1 MTQPGSTPVNPAF
14 AAGINLRGAVD
25 LSALKNP
32 RPAPPAAAPPAAGGG
47 SADGQ
52 PANGDDAAAAS
63 ASASASAYAVDVTEQ
78 SFQELVQVSAQ
89 VPVVVSLGAAW
100 SGQASSLN
108 VMLERLVT
116 GYAGRLLLARVDAE
130 ASPQIAQAFGAQ
142 AIPTVVALINGQP
155 VPLFEGEMPQEQV
168 GRLLDELLKVAAANG
183 VNGSLGA
190 DTEPGTE
197 QVPAPL
203 PPLHQAAFDAI
214 EAGDYDAA
222 ETAYRQ
228 ALADQPADADAK
240 VGLAQVQL
248 MQRTAA
254 IAADQAEAL
263 RRKAAADTDDTDAQL
278 AVADLDIVGG
288 HVEDGFGRILSFIA
302 GHFGPE
308 RETARIRLL
317 ALFDVVGVSD
327 PRVAKARQTLA
338 RALF

>member
-1 MTQPGSTPVNPAF
+1 MSQPGSVPVNPAF
-14 AAGINLRGAVD
+14 AAGVNLRGAVD
-25 LSALKNP
+25 LSALKKP
-32 RPAPPAAAPPAAGGG
+32 RPAGPAGASPGGGAAPG
-47 SADGQ
+47 DGQ
-52 PANGDDAAAAS
+52 PADGADGTAAG
-63 ASASASAYAVDVTEQ
+63 YAVDVTEQ

-100 SGQASSLN
+100 SGQSSTLN

-130 ASPQIAQAFGAQ
+130 ASPQIAQAFAAQ

-155 VPLFEGEMPQEQV
+155 VPLFEGEMPEEQV

-183 VNGSLGA
+183 VNGNLGA
-190 DTEPGTE
+190 DPADADAEPT
-197 QVPAPL
+197 PPPL

-222 ETAYRQ
+222 ETAYRR

-240 VGLAQVQL
+240 IGLAQVHL
-248 MQRTAA
+248 MQRTTALDTNQ
-254 IAADQAEAL
+254 ADAL
-263 RRKAAADTDDTDAQL
+263 RHAAAQNTDDVDAQL

-288 HVEDGFGRILSFIA
+288 HVEDGLGRILEFIRA
-302 GHFGPE
+302 HFGPE
-308 RETARIRLL
+308 RETARIRVLE
-317 ALFDVVGVSD
+317 LFDVVGGTD
-327 PRVAKARQTLA
+327 PRVSKARQALA